1 MPTVAQMELLA
12 AVKTHAFVLE
22 FERLASTGPRR
33 AVLERRIED
42 TAQLL
47 RWLSP
52 ILELQRSLPEDALR
66 IIASGEKE
74 DRAPDLV

>member
-1 MPTVAQMELLA
+1 MPTVEKQDLLA
-12 AVKTHAFVLE
+12 AVKAHAFELE
-22 FERLASTGPRR
+22 LERVVSSGPRR
-33 AVLERRIED
+33 AALERRIED